1 MALMIT
7 FSPRESRRLLRE
19 WQLHYPQLRL
29 SYEPAYNI
37 GRHYPTLSSDG
48 KPLLLTAWKLGK
60 PTIMPPAD
68 VVSVSLY
75 DKTNDHLQTFL
86 IGQPELFELL
96 GPALETEPLPIPYFR
111 LEALTGTLREQIISQ
126 GTLVDSR
133 PLATTPA

>member
-1 MALMIT
+1 MIT
-7 FSPRESRRLLRE
+7 FSRRESRRLLHK
-19 WQLHYPQLRL
+19 WQRHYPQLRL
-29 SYEPAYNI
+29 SYEPTYNI
-37 GRHYPTLSSDG
+37 GRHYPTLSLDG

-75 DKTNDHLQTFL
+75 DDTDAHLRTFL

-96 GPALETEPLPIPYFR
+96 GSAIETESLPTPYFR
-111 LEALTGTLREQIISQ
+111 LESLTDDLREQVITQ

-133 PLATTPA
+133 PIAVAST